1 MATNMRGEKTPP
13 LTDVNQTPSEAQG
26 LPLEGLVMLLAP
38 VMTVA
43 SIIAIAALAAAVMG
57 LYRVEMLMV
66 AAGLGGAVGAM
77 ALLLLY
83 RRKVEQQLAAREL
96 DEMRARVGGIVESA
110 MDAIISI
117 DEGQRIV
124 QFNAAAEAMFRWP
137 RAAVVGAPLAN
148 LLPERFRGVHTGH
161 VRNFGQTATTSRG
174 MGNQTVLHGLR
185 ADGVEF
191 PIEASISQHAQGGRK
206 LFTVIL
212 RDVTH
217 RLRNE
222 ERLAASEARLRGV
235 LDSAMD
241 AIITVDED
249 QHVVL
254 FNAAAEK
261 VFGCPRS
268 EAIGAPLAWFIPQRF
283 REAHKA
289 HMERFAAGSE
299 TSRRMDAFRVVTGLR
314 RNGEEFPIEASISQV
329 AEGGK
334 RLFTVILRDVTQR
347 VRSEA
352 ELQAS
357 REELKQFAI
366 ASNSVR
372 EQEKRRI
379 ARELHDELG
388 QTLTALKIDLAWL
401 RERLGDEPEVG
412 LKLASMQGLLDA
424 TVASAR
430 RIAADLRPLMLDDL
444 GLAAACEWLVQNF
457 RNRTGIECELDMQGD
472 LDLGDPH
479 ATAIFRAL
487 QESLTNVAKHA
498 KARRVQATLKRADGT
513 ISLVVRDNGTG
524 FATTDPRR
532 PDSLGLMGLKERA
545 YLLGGTF
552 SLESA
557 PGEGT
562 RVELN
567 IPEKQPA

>member
-1 MATNMRGEKTPP
+1 MATNMRGTNTPL

-83 RRKVEQQLAAREL
+83 RRKVEHQLAARQL

-137 RAAVVGAPLAN
+137 RAAVIGAPLSN
-148 LLPERFRGVHTGH
+148 LLPERFRGVHAGH
-161 VRNFGQTATTSRG
+161 VRNFAQTATTSRG
-174 MGNQTVLHGLR
+174 MGNQTVLYGLR

-283 REAHKA
+283 RDAHKA
-289 HMERFAAGSE
+289 HMDRFAAGNE

-388 QTLTALKIDLAWL
+388 QTLTALKIDLGWL

-457 RNRTGIECELDMQGD
+457 RSRTGIECELDMQGD
-472 LDLGDPH
+472 LDLADPH

-498 KARRVQATLKRADGT
+498 KARRVQAMLKRADGT

-532 PDSLGLMGLKERA
+532 PDALGLMGLKERA

-567 IPEKQPA
+567 IPEQPA